1 MASVSPEKQREYLD
15 IITASNL
22 TYNQKVLHLAQA
34 AENSVSPIE
43 TTPEFDRLFAAHAL
57 DDMTEGNAPYRARYI
72 CPDYGRFVKQ
82 GSEFLRLD
90 PPETLDD
97 VLWDLAMIYQNVPSV
112 TSRPVYV
119 GQLDKILEPFIADE
133 DDDVVYKKLCRFL
146 DFIDRTVA
154 SGYCHANIGPED
166 TRAGRLLLKAMA
178 KTQNACPNLTMKY
191 DPATTPD
198 DFMIA
203 CIETAMTCAN
213 PAFANHP
220 LHKDTYPGD
229 YTVVSCYNVLP
240 LGGGAYCLDRLL
252 LPGMARLAEN
262 VDDFLNNILPTATGE
277 LCNYMNERIRFEV
290 EQSNFFQ
297 SSFLAREGLIRRDRF
312 TAMFGVAGMSECI
325 KELLHFGDE
334 RAYGTDPEGN
344 ELAQEICQRIY
355 DQVMEFPAVY
365 NEVSG
370 GRFTLHAQAG
380 FSDQQGVTPGVR
392 IKVGDEPEVFYDH
405 IRQAAGMHKYFN
417 AGVSDIFPVEPTA
430 GKNPEAILD
439 VIKGAFSIDDK
450 YLSFYS
456 SDGDL
461 VRITGF
467 LVKRSEMEKYA
478 RGEAVLEDT
487 SHDGEGNWRANDLAD
502 RKVRL

>member
-1 MASVSPEKQREYLD
+1 MSVDKSTEKEYLD

-22 TYNQKVLHLAQA
+22 TYKQKLLHLAQA
-34 AENSVSPIE
+34 AENNCNPIK
-43 TTPEFDRLFAAHAL
+43 TTKEFDKFFAARGL
-57 DDMTEGNAPYRARYI
+57 DDMTEGKAPYRPRYI
-72 CPDYGRFVKQ
+72 CPNYGLFAEQ

-90 PPETLDD
+90 KPETLDD
-97 VLWDLAMIYQNVPSV
+97 LLWGLAMLYDNVPSV
-112 TSRPVYV
+112 TSRPVYC
-119 GQLDKILEPFIADE
+119 GQLDKIIDPFITDM
-133 DDDVVYKKLCRFL
+133 DDDEVLPRLHRFL
-146 DFIDRTVA
+146 NYIDRTVA

-166 TRAGRLLLKAMA
+166 TRAGRLLLQAMID
-178 KTQNACPNLTMKY
+178 TQNACPNLTMKY
-191 DPATTPD
+191 DPNITPD
-198 DFMIA
+198 DFMIL
-203 CIETAMTCAN
+203 CIEAAMKCAN

-220 LHKDTYPGD
+220 MHVNTYPGD

-240 LGGGAYCLDRLL
+240 LGGGAYSLDRLL
-252 LPGMARLAEN
+252 LPGLARMSSS
-262 VDDFLNNILPTATGE
+262 VDDFMNNILPSATAE
-277 LCNYMNERIRFEV
+277 LCNYMNDRIRFEV
-290 EQSNFFQ
+290 EQSHFFD
-297 SSFLAREGLIRRDRF
+297 SSFLVKEGLLSRDRF

-325 KELLHFGDE
+325 KELLHFGDD

-344 ELAQEICQRIY
+344 ELAQQICQKIY
-355 DQVMEFPAVY
+355 DQVNEFDAVY
-365 NEVSG
+365 SEVAG

-380 FSDQQGVTPGVR
+380 FADQVGITPGVR

-405 IRQAAGMHKYFN
+405 IRQCASMHKYFN

-430 GKNPEAILD
+430 EKNPEAILD
-439 VIKGAFSIDDK
+439 VIKGAFAIDDK

-456 SDGDL
+456 SDSDL

-478 RGEAVLEDT
+478 RGEAVLADT